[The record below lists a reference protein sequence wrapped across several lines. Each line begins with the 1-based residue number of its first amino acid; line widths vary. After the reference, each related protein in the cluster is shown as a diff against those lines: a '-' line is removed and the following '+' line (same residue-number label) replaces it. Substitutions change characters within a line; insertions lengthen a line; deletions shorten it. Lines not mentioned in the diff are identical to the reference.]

1 MRGIAALGLG
11 GLAAI
16 AISIAVSGLVFQ
28 PSETVLSANKGD
40 RVARTVQV
48 ACAGGTMQDAAQGCA
63 ELARGVDPASAPP
76 WRTLAARDGN
86 TTILTRAR
94 VSE

>member
-16 AISIAVSGLVFQ
+16 AISVAVGGLTFGTADQ
-28 PSETVLSANKGD
+28 INTAKKGD
-40 RVARTVQV
+40 RMARTVQV
-48 ACAGGTMQDAAQGCA
+48 ACVAGTMQDVAPGCA
-63 ELARGVDPASAPP
+63 DLARSVDPASAPA
-76 WRTLAARDGN
+76 WHTIATSDGA
-86 TTILTRAR
+86 TTVLSRAR

>member
-16 AISIAVSGLVFQ
+16 AISVAVGGLTFGPGHQVN
-28 PSETVLSANKGD
+28 TAKKGD
-40 RVARTVQV
+40 RMARTVQV
-48 ACAGGTMQDAAQGCA
+48 ACAGGTMQDAAQGCD

-86 TTILTRAR
+86 TTILTRTR

>member
-16 AISIAVSGLVFQ
+16 AVSLAVGGLTFSPGHLVN
-28 PSETVLSANKGD
+28 TANKGD
-40 RVARTVQV
+40 RMARTVQV
-48 ACAGGTMQDAAQGCA
+48 ACAGSTMQDAAQGCA
-63 ELARGVDPASAPP
+63 DLARSVDPASAPP
-76 WRTLAARDGN
+76 WRTLAARDGT
-86 TTILTRAR
+86 TTILTRTR

>member
-16 AISIAVSGLVFQ
+16 AISIAVGSLTFGTADQ
-28 PSETVLSANKGD
+28 INTAKKGD
-40 RVARTVQV
+40 RMARTVQL
-48 ACAGGTMQDAAQGCA
+48 ACAAGTMQDTAQGCA
-63 ELARGVDPASAPP
+63 DLARSIDPASGPT
-76 WRTLAARDGN
+76 WRTIASRDGN
-86 TTILTRAR
+86 TTVLARTR